1 MAALVAFRKALDL
14 LRQAMLAVSYRRIA
28 MAIKMASK
36 VDVFF
41 IVVLL
46 IVTLVAARAKWS
58 E

>member
-1 MAALVAFRKALDL
+1 
-14 LRQAMLAVSYRRIA
+14 

-46 IVTLVAARAKWS
+46 IVTLVAARAIRS